1 LLRHKLP
8 TNAKRLQRGFTLVEL
23 LIVMILVVLI
33 SGTFYTFFKT
43 NLFTYLNLQKDA
55 SGFTDLASQS
65 QRIGNV
71 LRGSTDVVSVADDD
85 LVLYGYFYPT
95 DTYVSLIHY
104 YRNAADTVLYVD
116 VTPMT
121 ANPPIGTPI
130 IANKKTFT
138 IIPAFKA
145 VSGVKLFQYLDSAGA
160 VLGLPIT
167 DLHTIKGMQVN
178 LAVPTAIGGGNQ
190 SMTLQVSLR
199 NRKTNL

>member
-1 LLRHKLP
+1 LLRHNSP
-8 TNAKRLQRGFTLVEL
+8 TSLKQQGYTLVEL
-23 LIVMILVVLI
+23 LVVFILIIII

-71 LRGSTDVVSVADDD
+71 LRGATDISSVADDD
-85 LVLYGYFYPT
+85 LTIYGYFYPT
-95 DTYVSLIHY
+95 DAYVSLIHY
-104 YRNAADTVLYVD
+104 YRNAQDTILYAD

-130 IANKKTFT
+130 TVKKKTYT
-138 IIPAFKA
+138 VIPSFKPVA
-145 VSGVKLFQYLDSAGA
+145 GVKLFQYLDASGN
-160 VLGLPIT
+160 VLGLPIS
-167 DLHTIKGMQVN
+167 DLHTIKGIRIN

-190 SMTLQVSLR
+190 SMTLDVSLR